1 MLSWQRYLISMV
13 YGWGT
18 LHVGF
23 SRGPRRFRSNGKG
36 PELLGAVERFESIL
50 RKRDVL
56 HGGFVIGTLEMKRCG
71 SLIANSMS
79 LVAAG
84 VLVLG
89 VMIGDS
95 VVTSDMVSKY

>member
-1 MLSWQRYLISMV
+1 M
-13 YGWGT
+13 
-18 LHVGF
+18 
-23 SRGPRRFRSNGKG
+23 
-36 PELLGAVERFESIL
+36 
-50 RKRDVL
+50 L